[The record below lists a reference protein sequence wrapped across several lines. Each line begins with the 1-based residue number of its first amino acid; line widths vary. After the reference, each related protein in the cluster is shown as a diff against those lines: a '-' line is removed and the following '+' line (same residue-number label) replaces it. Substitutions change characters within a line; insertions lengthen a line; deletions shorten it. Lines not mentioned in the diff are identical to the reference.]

1 MSYQKQD
8 LIRYRI
14 EKSLTTFEEAKS
26 LSTERKS
33 SFSPKKNSLSLSRE
47 RSLAVTGTASRD
59 NGTGLS
65 Q

>member
-26 LSTERKS
+26 LSRT
-33 SFSPKKNSLSLSRE
+33 LSR
-47 RSLAVTGTASRD
+47 STGGFRIGFLTV
-59 NGTGLS
+59 
-65 Q
+65 